1 MITIGI
7 HDGHTATACI
17 AKDGEIL
24 ACISEE
30 RLVRK
35 KEWGGFPKQSIKW
48 CLDYTGILPPEIE
61 GVGVVGIGEPTIHK
75 KIPKLSLGK
84 SIIVKKGKDLT
95 LLSIGNMLSTSLD
108 CAHILEKRWSIN

>member
-30 RLVRK
+30 RIIRK
-35 KEWGGFPKQSIKW
+35 KEWGGFPKKSIKW
-48 CLDYTGILPPEIE
+48 CLDYTGILPSEIE
-61 GVGVVGIGEPTIHK
+61 GVGVVGIGEPTIHNSYGSPSYLK
-75 KIPKLSLGK
+75 NIFFLFNLFITKIIFK
-84 SIIVKKGKDLT
+84 II
-95 LLSIGNMLSTSLD
+95 
-108 CAHILEKRWSIN
+108 